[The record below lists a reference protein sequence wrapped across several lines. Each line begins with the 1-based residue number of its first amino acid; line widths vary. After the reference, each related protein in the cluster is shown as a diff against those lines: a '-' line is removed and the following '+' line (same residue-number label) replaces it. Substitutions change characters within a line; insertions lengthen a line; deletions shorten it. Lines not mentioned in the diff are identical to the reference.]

1 MCEILGYH
9 ACASE
14 DYGLVEYEAVY
25 FIFSKNTVA
34 TLLPNVGIAVPKV
47 HRILSQERLII

>member
-1 MCEILGYH
+1 
-9 ACASE
+9 
-14 DYGLVEYEAVY
+14 VEYEAVY